1 MKRVPS
7 DPVAR
12 RRRIDPL
19 DTDLLG
25 ALEERDK
32 RLYAMLGRATRYRR
46 ILTDEIQRLRMG
58 DDPQLAR
65 GKLTRWD
72 TLLREIKRLAAD
84 L

>member
-1 MKRVPS
+1 MKRAPS
-7 DPVAR
+7 DPATR

-32 RLYAMLGRATRYRR
+32 RLYAMISRATRYRR

-65 GKLTRWD
+65 GLLTRWD
-72 TLLREIKRLAAD
+72 TLLGEIQRLAAD

>member
-1 MKRVPS
+1 MRRATF
-7 DPVAR
+7 DPAAP

-25 ALEERDK
+25 ALEERDQ
-32 RLYAMLGRATRYRR
+32 RLYAIVSNATRYRR
-46 ILTDEIQRLRMG
+46 IRTDQVKRLRMG

-65 GKLTRWD
+65 STLT
-72 TLLREIKRLAAD
+72 TILREIQRLAAD

>member
-1 MKRVPS
+1 MKRALS
-7 DPVAR
+7 DLGTR
-12 RRRIDPL
+12 RRRIDPR

-25 ALEERDK
+25 ALEERDQ
-32 RLYAMLGRATRYRR
+32 RLYAMISRATRYRR

-65 GKLTRWD
+65 GILTRWD
-72 TLLREIKRLAAD
+72 ALLREIQRLAAD

>member
-1 MKRVPS
+1 MKRAPS
-7 DPVAR
+7 DPATR

-25 ALEERDK
+25 ALEERDQ
-32 RLYAMLGRATRYRR
+32 RLYAIVSKTTRYRR
-46 ILTDEIQRLRMG
+46 ILTDQVKRLRTG

-65 GKLTRWD
+65 RTLTRWD
-72 TLLREIKRLAAD
+72 TILREIQRLAAD

>member
-1 MKRVPS
+1 MKRAPS
-7 DPVAR
+7 DPATR

-32 RLYAMLGRATRYRR
+32 RLYAMISRATRYRR

-65 GKLTRWD
+65 GILTQWD
-72 TLLREIKRLAAD
+72 TLLREIQRLAAD

>member
-1 MKRVPS
+1 MKRAPS
-7 DPVAR
+7 DPATR

-32 RLYAMLGRATRYRR
+32 RLYAMIGRATRYRR
-46 ILTDEIQRLRMG
+46 ILTDEIPRLWMG

-65 GKLTRWD
+65 SMLTRWD
-72 TLLREIKRLAAD
+72 TLLREIQQLAAD